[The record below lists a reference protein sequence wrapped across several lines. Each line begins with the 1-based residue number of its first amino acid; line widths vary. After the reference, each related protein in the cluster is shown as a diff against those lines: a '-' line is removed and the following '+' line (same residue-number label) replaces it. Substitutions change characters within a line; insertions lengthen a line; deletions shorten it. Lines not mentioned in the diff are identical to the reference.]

1 MESCVQP
8 FRRPLLRAAVL
19 IVACLFPGAAA
30 WADDDDTSDEVD
42 YVELA
47 ARLVADGHFGRADAA
62 MRNVDP
68 ESENVDRARYYTLR
82 GLIDLRRE
90 QPRAAI
96 EALDRALE
104 AHREKAAGEDAS
116 EEKRAEAG
124 RDRRLVHLYR
134 AQAYFRLED
143 FRNTLAALDGAGEVG
158 DAIPAVHELRAQ
170 SHWQLDRPIGAFA
183 ALNRG
188 SSRFPDDGRFLR
200 RKVFY
205 LISLGFHR
213 EAAEAGRRY
222 LDVAEPGP
230 EDYVAIGSSL
240 RKSGQFAAALT
251 ILERARLRHPRDR
264 SIGLALAHVYL
275 DQERISTAADLFAQ
289 VAVHHPGVVPEAAEL
304 QRRAGRLHRALML
317 NASITDQAK
326 KFKQRLAIFIAM
338 ERWDM
343 AASMGDALGR
353 HGLLDDDETR
363 YALAYSL
370 FKAGELESAE
380 QQLAGLGKGE
390 LFRKATELRKAIQ
403 NCRDARWKCT

>member
-1 MESCVQP
+1 MEFCVQP
-8 FRRPLLRAAVL
+8 FRRPLLRAAVIIL
-19 IVACLFPGAAA
+19 ACLFPGAVA
-30 WADDDDTSDEVD
+30 WADEDDTNDEVD
-42 YVELA
+42 YIELA

-68 ESENVDRARYYTLR
+68 ESEDVDRARYHTLR

-104 AHREKAAGEDAS
+104 AHRAKAPGEEAS
-116 EEKRAEAG
+116 EQERTEAE

-134 AQAYFRLED
+134 AQAYFRLEE
-143 FRNTLAALDGAGEVG
+143 FHNTLAALDGAGEVG

-170 SHWQLDRPIGAFA
+170 SHWQLDQPIGAFA

-251 ILERARLRHPRDR
+251 ILERARLRHPHNR

-275 DQERISTAADLFAQ
+275 DQDRISIAADMFAQ

-317 NASITDQAK
+317 NASIADQAK

-363 YALAYSL
+363 YAFAYSL
-370 FKAGELESAE
+370 FKAGELELAE
-380 QQLAGLGKGE
+380 QQLAGLGKGD

>member
-1 MESCVQP
+1 MQMRVQP
-8 FRRPLLRAAVL
+8 LRRSLLRTAL
-19 IVACLFPGAAA
+19 ILLACLLPAAGV
-30 WADDDDTSDEVD
+30 WADDEDTGGEVD

-62 MRNVDP
+62 LRNVDP
-68 ESENVDRARYYTLR
+68 ESQDLDRARYYTLR

-104 AHREKAAGEDAS
+104 AHRAEAPGENAS
-116 EEKRAEAG
+116 QEARAEAE
-124 RDRRLVHLYR
+124 RDRQLVQLYR

-143 FRNTLAALDGAGEVG
+143 FPNTLAALDGAGEVG

-170 SHWQLDRPIGAFA
+170 SHWQLDEPVGALA

-205 LISLGFHR
+205 LIALGFHR
-213 EAAEAGRRY
+213 EAAETGHRY
-222 LDVAEPGP
+222 LDVAEPGA
-230 EDYVAIGSSL
+230 EDYVAIGSAL

-338 ERWDM
+338 QRWDM

-363 YALAYSL
+363 YAFAYSL